1 MANDVAHAMRTYEL
15 ELATPLLPAGARVL
29 ELGAGDGWQASRLSE
44 QGFAVTA
51 IDVGGS
57 TNRRPQYF
65 PVMEYDGTTLPFP
78 DNSFDAVYSSNVMEH
93 VVEFDKVQSELA
105 RVLTPGGIAVHC
117 VPSATWRIWT
127 TLGHPVRVARRT
139 LNHVSRR
146 QPRENS
152 PTSGHHPGQRSDRS
166 LHRLLRMAGLPRRH
180 GEHGNLLT
188 EHYLFSKWHWRHRF
202 RKTGWEIESER
213 PTGIFYSGDE
223 ILGLR
228 LPIHSRTRIAHWLGS
243 STVIF
248 VLRPLQKTGIE
259 TADPPERRP

>member
-29 ELGAGDGWQASRLSE
+29 ELGAGDGWQASQLSE
-44 QGFAVTA
+44 RGFAVTA
-51 IDVGGS
+51 LDVGGS

-117 VPSATWRIWT
+117 VPSATWRFWT
-127 TLGHPVRVARRT
+127 TLGQPVRVVRRT

-152 PTSGHHPGQRSDRS
+152 PTSGHHPGQRSNRS